1 MLKYSL
7 ATIALLASTSFA
19 LAQDMD
25 RGDKGSGASN
35 SATEHAP
42 GQMKDSGSA
51 KDIAPGRRRKEP
63 LPRITRLANRKKI
76 QQLVPMRKAGQRAS
90 RKRVNTL
97 ET

>member
-1 MLKYSL
+1 M
-7 ATIALLASTSFA
+7 T
-19 LAQDMD
+19 MD

-51 KDIAPGRRRKEP
+51 KDFAPGQTKEGTSAKDYAP
-63 LPRITRLANRKKI
+63 GQQKKI
-76 QQLVPMRKAGQRAS
+76 QQLVQMRKAGQRAS